1 MPRIAGVDVPRE
13 KRIDIALTYIFGIG
27 RITARKLCDSTKID
41 GAIRAKDLTEE
52 QVSRIRQEIERGL
65 GGRIEGELRKE
76 VSLNV
81 KRLIEIGSYRGYRHR
96 KGLPCRGQRTH
107 TNARTLKGPRPSK
120 ALSRARGRRPS
131 GGGPA
136 AASST

>member
-1 MPRIAGVDVPRE
+1 MPRVAGVDVPRD

-27 RITARKLCDSTKID
+27 RVTARRLCETTKID

-52 QVSRIRQEIERGL
+52 QVSRIRQEIDRSL

-120 ALSRARGRRPS
+120 ALSRAKTRRPA
-131 GGGPA
+131 GPTPGPA
-136 AASST
+136 A

>member
-1 MPRIAGVDVPRE
+1 MPRVAGVDVPRD

-27 RITARKLCDSTKID
+27 RVTARRLCETTKID

-52 QVSRIRQEIERGL
+52 QVSRIRQEIDRSL

-107 TNARTLKGPRPSK
+107 TTARTLKGPRPSK
-120 ALSRARGRRPS
+120 ALSRARPRRPA
-131 GGGPA
+131 GPTPGPA
-136 AASST
+136 A

>member
-27 RITARKLCDSTKID
+27 RITARRLCDATKID

-52 QVSRIRQEIERGL
+52 QVSRIRQEIDRAL

-96 KGLPCRGQRTH
+96 KSLPCRGQRTH

-120 ALSRARGRRPS
+120 ALSRARTRRPS
-131 GGGPA
+131 AGPPA
-136 AASST
+136 AGAA

>member
-1 MPRIAGVDVPRE
+1 
-13 KRIDIALTYIFGIG
+13 
-27 RITARKLCDSTKID
+27 
-41 GAIRAKDLTEE
+41 LTEE
-52 QVSRIRQEIERGL
+52 QVSRIRQEIDSSL

-120 ALSRARGRRPS
+120 ALSRAKTRRPA
-131 GGGPA
+131 GPTPGPA
-136 AASST
+136 A